1 MRDKAIHNYA
11 KYMLNYAIYKIQ
23 FDNAVDTCSFI
34 FDSVSDWYKT
44 QQICDKSVSND
55 SKVIQ
60 RLGLSNK
67 ITIANHTRLKIG

>member
-1 MRDKAIHNYA
+1 
-11 KYMLNYAIYKIQ
+11 MLNYAIYKIQ
-23 FDNAVDTCSFI
+23 FDNAVGTCSFI

-44 QQICDKSVSND
+44 QQICDKSVSKY

-67 ITIANHTRLKIG
+67 ITIANHARLKIG